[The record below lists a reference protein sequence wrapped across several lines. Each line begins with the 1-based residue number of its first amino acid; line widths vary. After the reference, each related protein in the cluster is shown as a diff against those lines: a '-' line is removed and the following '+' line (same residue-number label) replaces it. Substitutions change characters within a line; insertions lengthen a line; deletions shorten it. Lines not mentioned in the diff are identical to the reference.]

1 MESQHTSVT
10 RFFREQRALLASLL
24 LFGLFLVELASLHR
38 FTLYDLMVYDWMQE
52 YRSCAL
58 DRVASFLK
66 YWTTKPY
73 LTVSLILFVA
83 GWLAYRRRWRE
94 LSCFA
99 VIAIGGALLSEWVK
113 EFVSRPRPSA
123 LSFIDYGNSFPSGH
137 VPARR
142 RFLAPLIIF
151 LVNPASANGV
161 DATSRPPASWA
172 WF

>member
-1 MESQHTSVT
+1 MESRHTSVT
-10 RFFREQRALLASLL
+10 RFFREQRALLACLL
-24 LFGLFLVELASLHR
+24 LFGFFLGELALFHR

-73 LTVSLILFVA
+73 LTVALVLFVA

-94 LSCFA
+94 LSGFA
-99 VIAIGGALLSEWVK
+99 VIAIGDALLSEWVK

-123 LSFIDYGNSFPSGH
+123 LSFIYRLWQQFSQWSRHQRGDDFW
-137 VPARR
+137 RR
-142 RFLAPLIIF
+142 LLF
-151 LVNPASANGV
+151 
-161 DATSRPPASWA
+161 SW
-172 WF
+172 